1 MDSHITGLDDT
12 DDKIDVEYTELMGH
26 LDLVSDGFNIYFP
39 ILILLLCLGTWFKVG
54 TRCLSSIGFAQ
65 FLQSDEFTSDL
76 IEEGKALVN
85 REKRRIE
92 REWKKDDRDWNR
104 KDTYRNRDREE
115 PKIDEEN
122 VSLLQDTAVT
132 DDNDNW
138 TYRNERRP
146 NRSLFDDV

>member
-1 MDSHITGLDDT
+1 MFLCRLTPPLCLNFLGLIHMDSHITGLDDT

-26 LDLVSDGFNIYFP
+26 LDLGKFNFHFYTWNDLFDLVSDGFNIYFP

-85 REKRRIE
+85 RGKLFYLKTIKITWIFRKKTNRTWMEKRRSWLE
-92 REWKKDDRDWNR
+92 
-104 KDTYRNRDREE
+104 
-115 PKIDEEN
+115 
-122 VSLLQDTAVT
+122 
-132 DDNDNW
+132 
-138 TYRNERRP
+138 
-146 NRSLFDDV
+146 